1 MMLAQLR
8 LCRSG
13 QRGVGRQV
21 WDPPMAGDVC
31 WGLRGVWGRDRQDE
45 TATGGGVIS
54 STAVGRREVLSRHR
68 GAAELDVPFPNTPCP
83 GGAVLT
89 PRRIP
94 RSCTRVRL
102 GMARLPAQPMAH

>member
-1 MMLAQLR
+1 
-8 LCRSG
+8 
-13 QRGVGRQV
+13 
-21 WDPPMAGDVC
+21 MAGDVC

-89 PRRIP
+89 PPRIP
-94 RSCTRVRL
+94 GSCARVRL
-102 GMARLPAQPMAH
+102 GMRLPAQPMAR